1 MTSTDSA
8 PSGAPVPSE
17 DGTVI
22 ADTRRWLDRAVIGLN
37 LCPFAKAVVAH
48 DRVGYVVSRATT
60 PEALAADL
68 VRELERL
75 RDTPED
81 VLETTLLM
89 HPEVLRDFLDF
100 NDFLGVADA
109 ALEQL
114 GLEGELQ
121 IASFHPDYQFA
132 GTDADDIDN
141 FTNRSPWPTL
151 HLLRESSIERAVA
164 AFPDAA
170 DIYERNIETL
180 RRLGPAGW
188 RALWT

>member
-1 MTSTDSA
+1 MTASVPA
-8 PSGAPVPSE
+8 PSPAGDPPDDA
-17 DGTVI
+17 TVI

-37 LCPFAKAVVAH
+37 LCPFAKAVVVH
-48 DRVGYVVSRATT
+48 DRVGYVVSRART

-114 GLEGELQ
+114 GLDGELQ
-121 IASFHPDYQFA
+121 VASFHPDYQFA

-164 AFPDAA
+164 AVPEAA

-188 RALWT
+188 RALWV